1 MEIYK
6 NTMLDWLMPSRLA
19 LATLSV
25 ASRTRSSIN
34 SKSYWNYARLVDGT
48 DEPGASALRE
58 KEPMSEQSKQF
69 WAGARAEIPLLIGVI
84 PFGLIYGALAVNAG
98 LSNAEAQLMSS
109 IVFAG
114 SAQFI
119 TAQLVHQAAPG
130 LVIVLTIAIVNLRH
144 MLYSAS
150 MAPYIASLPTRW
162 KAVLSYLLTDEAY
175 APTILH
181 YEKHGITPYAHW
193 FWLGA
198 GCTLWAFWQT
208 STAVG
213 IFLGAAIPES
223 WSLDFALPL
232 TFIAMLVPVLRGRP
246 AIAAALSAGV
256 VALLAFS
263 LPYKLGLI
271 VAALVGILVGTLL
284 ERIS

>member
-1 MEIYK
+1 M
-6 NTMLDWLMPSRLA
+6 R
-19 LATLSV
+19 
-25 ASRTRSSIN
+25 
-34 SKSYWNYARLVDGT
+34 
-48 DEPGASALRE
+48 
-58 KEPMSEQSKQF
+58 EQSKQF
-69 WAGARAEIPLLIGVI
+69 WAGARSEIPLLIGVI

-98 LSNAEAQLMSS
+98 LSKAAAQMMSS

-119 TAQLVHQAAPG
+119 TTQLVHEAAPG
-130 LVIVLTIAIVNLRH
+130 LVIVLTIAVVNLRH

-150 MAPYIASLPTRW
+150 MAPYIAALPTRW

-175 APTILH
+175 APTILY
-181 YEKHGITPYAHW
+181 YEKHGVTPYAHW

-198 GCTLWAFWQT
+198 GCTLWLFWQT

-284 ERIS
+284 EGKKSPEGLS